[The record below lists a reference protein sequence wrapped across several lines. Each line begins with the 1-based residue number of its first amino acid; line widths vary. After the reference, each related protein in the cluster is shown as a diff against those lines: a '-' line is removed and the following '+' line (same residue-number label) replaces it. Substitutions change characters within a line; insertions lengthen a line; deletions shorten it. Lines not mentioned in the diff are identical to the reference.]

1 MELDADFKRLLAH
14 LHRDGLHL
22 GYWWTDH
29 QRRTT
34 WWNSDAPAPV
44 PVGHLNVYYGVHPV
58 AKQPVHAYKSGA
70 KAGQVKPPAET
81 RPYISDICA
90 VSALFA
96 EFDAAQFGGKEQTL
110 DHLFTLPP
118 ATVVIDSGGGYH
130 AYWLLRE
137 TVHITTEQ
145 DTERMRDV
153 QARWVQ
159 FTGGDEGAKDLARV
173 LRVPGTKNYKPK
185 YAPDYPTVTMLW
197 YDDTLYTLDELE
209 AYIPKPQAVNLSAP
223 VPMAMPIA
231 PPRVVTADQ
240 AVKRAAAYIGALPPS
255 ISGQHGHDAAYR
267 AACECV
273 RFDLSDAD
281 ALSVLET
288 AYNPRCSP
296 PWSEDDLRYKVAS
309 ARTNTP
315 AAEVGM
321 RLRGVRNADEREKGL
336 DEFAPKSPHPNLPPL
351 GEGTKPVQ
359 AAAKQ
364 APLPVPIPAAH
375 EERTYNDLELGDM
388 WLSRYPDTKYGI
400 GEFRR
405 YSNGWWPVVELDT
418 VRQEIRTV
426 LEAANLKD
434 PRVRPNS
441 SRLNSVMELAR
452 VKIYTPSA
460 MWDQNPDVLVCGNG
474 TLHIPT
480 RTLRPHHKQDYLT
493 GGLSYA
499 YDPDAKA
506 PNLHRVLSAVPDA
519 ANFLQEFCGYA
530 LTIDTRHEIA
540 VWLVGAMGSGKSTFV
555 TAVET
560 MLGARTGLLGLADI
574 ERSSFAL
581 TGLPGKT
588 LMVSTEQP
596 SEFMRAT
603 HVLNAIISGE
613 SLTVDRKFRDPVI
626 IRPYA
631 KLLWA
636 MNALPRV
643 PEAENGIFRR
653 VKVVRFPA
661 MPKKMRDPKVK
672 ENIKTEGAGILN
684 WALDGLARLNER
696 GYFVIP
702 DSVTAATEA
711 FEHNNDVAAVFVSD
725 KCKVGGDLKTG
736 SATLYNAYKDWCMS
750 NGHKPKSSTAI
761 AEDWA
766 RLGFEKKKTM
776 MGMVWEGVELTEKLP

>member
-1 MELDADFKRLLAH
+1 MMELDTDFTRLLAH
-14 LHRDGLHL
+14 LHRGGKH

-34 WWNSDAPAPV
+34 WWEVGSPAPV
-44 PVGHLNVYYGVHPV
+44 PVGHLNVYFGVHPV
-58 AKQPVHAYKSGA
+58 AVIPRHTYKSGN
-70 KAGQVKPPAET
+70 KAGQVKPPEET
-81 RPYISDICA
+81 RPALRDVTAIN
-90 VSALFA
+90 ALFA
-96 EFDAAQFGGKEQTL
+96 EFDAAQFGGKEQAL
-110 DHLFTLPP
+110 DHIFTLPP

-130 AYWLLRE
+130 GYWLLRE
-137 TVHITTEQ
+137 TVTITTEA
-145 DTERMRDV
+145 DTERMRAI
-153 QARWVQ
+153 QERWVQ
-159 FTGGDEGAKDLARV
+159 FTGGDEGAKDLARI

-185 YAPDYPTVTMLW
+185 YAPDYPTVSIAW
-197 YDDTLYTLDELE
+197 FDDTTYTLDELE
-209 AYIPKPQAVNLSAP
+209 ALLPKPQVTNLSAVAASP
-223 VPMAMPIA
+223 MPIVPM
-231 PPRVVTADQ
+231 RVVTADQ
-240 AVKRAAAYIGALPPS
+240 AYQRAVAYISTLPAS
-255 ISGQHGHDAAYR
+255 IAGSHGHDAAYR

-273 RFDLSDAD
+273 RFDLSDSD
-281 ALSVLET
+281 ALNALET
-288 AYNPRCSP
+288 AYNPRCVP
-296 PWSEDDLRYKVAS
+296 PWSEEDLRYKITS
-309 ARTNTP
+309 ARANTP

-321 RLRGVRNADEREKGL
+321 RLRGGRNTDEREKGL
-336 DEFAPKSPHPNLPPL
+336 DEFAPKDSGPKV
-351 GEGTKPVQ
+351 TKPAQ
-359 AAAKQ
+359 AAATPNVGKQ
-364 APLPVPIPAAH
+364 APLPVPIPPAN
-375 EERTYNDLELGDM
+375 EERTYNDIELGDM
-388 WLSRYPDTKYGI
+388 WLARYPDTQYGL

-426 LEAANLKD
+426 LEHANLKD

-460 MWDQNPDVLVCGNG
+460 MWDQNPDVLVCANG

-480 RTLRPHHKQDYLT
+480 RTLQPHRKQDYLT

-499 YDPDAKA
+499 YDPEAKA
-506 PNLHRVLSAVPDA
+506 PNLQRVLSAVPDA
-519 ANFLQEFCGYA
+519 AKFLQEFCGYA
-530 LTIDTRHEIA
+530 LTISTQHEIA

-653 VKVVRFPA
+653 VKVVRFPH
-661 MPKKMRDPKVK
+661 MPKDMRDPKVK
-672 ENIKTEGAGILN
+672 ENIKNEGAGILN
-684 WALDGLARLNER
+684 WALDGLARLRDR

-702 DSVTAATEA
+702 KSVTEATEQ

-766 RLGFEKKKTM
+766 RLGFERKRNM
-776 MGMVWEGVELTEKLP
+776 IGVVWEGVELLEKLP